1 MPDDAVIPTDRE
13 TLLQREHAALARWRA
28 TTADTSPDA
37 VREDGWTFKDVVA
50 HIGAWQRRTA
60 ARLRA
65 LDLGEPDLA
74 PVEADEFNAHVLEES
89 RGRPWAEVEREAED
103 ARADF
108 VAAIETVRAETLT
121 ANDALGA
128 WIAAHNGHLHYEEHL
143 VDEWR
148 AREA

>member
-1 MPDDAVIPTDRE
+1 MPDDAAIPTDRE
-13 TLLQREHAALARWRA
+13 TLLQHEHDALERWRVA
-28 TTADTSPDA
+28 TAGVPPDA
-37 VREDGWTFKDVVA
+37 VREDGWTFKDTVA

-65 LDLGEPDLA
+65 LDLGEPDLP
-74 PVEADEFNAHVLEES
+74 PVEADEFNARVLENW
-89 RGRPWAEVEREAED
+89 RDRPWEEVGREANE

-108 VAAIETVRAETLT
+108 IEAIETVRPETFV

-143 VDEWR
+143 GDEWR
-148 AREA
+148 APKA